1 MPTIEFIYDRDCPNV
16 EGARAAL
23 RDALLALKRT
33 PMWQEWDR
41 ADQRAPEYVR
51 AYGSPTILVDGKDI
65 AGMPPSGDDV
75 QGRTSAAS
83 AGRAGAAASACRI
96 YRNEQGNTRGI
107 PDSQLILAALQ
118 EESRSGKPAG
128 MMRTLSALPAVGGAL
143 LPKLTCAACWPAYT
157 ALLSA
162 LGVEFVDYTPYLL
175 PVTVAALTIALF
187 GLGWRARARRGFG
200 PLALGIIASAVI
212 VIGKFAFDSDTTAYI
227 GAAALIGATV
237 WNLWPHRAG
246 AGNCGACCVVSTVSS
261 K

>member
-16 EGARAAL
+16 EPARAAL
-23 RDALLALKRT
+23 RDALSTLKRAAV
-33 PMWQEWDR
+33 WQEWDR
-41 ADQRAPEYVR
+41 ADKHAPEYVR

-65 AGMPPSGDDV
+65 AGMPPGD
-75 QGRTSAAS
+75 
-83 AGRAGAAASACRI
+83 ASACRI

-107 PDSQLILAALQ
+107 PDTQLILAALQ
-118 EESRSGKPAG
+118 EKSRGGKPAG

-175 PVTVAALTIALF
+175 PITVAALAIALF
-187 GLGWRARARRGFG
+187 GLGWRAHARRGFG
-200 PLALGIIASAVI
+200 PLALGIVASAVI

-227 GAAALIGATV
+227 GAAVLIGATV
-237 WNLWPHRAG
+237 WNLWPRRAN
-246 AGNCGACCVVSTVSS
+246 AGNCGACCTAEATGS